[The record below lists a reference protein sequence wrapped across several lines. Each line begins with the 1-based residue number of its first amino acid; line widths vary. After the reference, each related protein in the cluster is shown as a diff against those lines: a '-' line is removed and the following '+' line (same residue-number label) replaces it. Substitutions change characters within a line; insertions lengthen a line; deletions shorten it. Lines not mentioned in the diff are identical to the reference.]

1 MPLPISEDEKIR
13 LMYQI
18 FSLFVQYGFD
28 GISMDEVAK
37 RVKVSKATLYKYF
50 KSKEDIVR
58 DMVNEMTAHLD
69 EVQFTID
76 KGIDGVI
83 ESMSLV
89 YFKAVL
95 TAAYSSTK
103 FLADLQYKF
112 PDIYTDYNVA
122 LENVQKR
129 FVSFHEYASKEGYCN
144 KVSITIVGEQFKKV
158 LPTVLSN
165 DYLKNNNITLHAIIK
180 EYYKL
185 LLYQLL
191 SSEYIYLVNEDN
203 TFLFVDDLVEILKSS
218 FLIQE
223 NQS

>member
-1 MPLPISEDEKIR
+1 MPLPISEDEKTR

-58 DMVNEMTAHLD
+58 DMVNKMTAHLD
-69 EVQFTID
+69 EVQFTKD
-76 KGIDGVI
+76 NGIDGVI
-83 ESMSLV
+83 ESVSLV

-103 FLADLQYKF
+103 FLADLENKF
-112 PDIYTDYNVA
+112 PDIYADYIAA
-122 LENVQKR
+122 LESVHKR
-129 FVSFHEYASKEGYCN
+129 FVTFHEYASKEGYCN
-144 KVSITIVGEQFKKV
+144 QVSITLVGEQLKTM
-158 LPTVLSN
+158 LPIVVNS
-165 DYLKNNNITLHAIIK
+165 DYLKNNNITLSAVIT

-185 LLYQLL
+185 FLYQLIRA
-191 SSEYIYLVNEDN
+191 EYIPIINQDNAYL
-203 TFLFVDDLVEILKSS
+203 LVDDLVDILKSS
-218 FLIQE
+218 FLI
-223 NQS
+223 N